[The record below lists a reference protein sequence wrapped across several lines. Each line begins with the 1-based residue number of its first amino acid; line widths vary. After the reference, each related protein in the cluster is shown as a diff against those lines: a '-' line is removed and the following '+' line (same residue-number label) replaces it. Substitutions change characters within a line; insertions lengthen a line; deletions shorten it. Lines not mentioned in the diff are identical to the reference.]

1 MFFFTLLHVPLWNA
15 FILGASEV
23 SVKTV
28 IIIIAAAWSARYV
41 TDEELEEQ
49 IQRRLTCVVPG
60 MNEVPY

>member
-1 MFFFTLLHVPLWNA
+1 
-15 FILGASEV
+15 V